1 MHFLVIEGVPNIV
14 MVNIATLHI
23 SLLLARTS
31 IFVSQKLVRSQF
43 LVLVWIL
50 TAFMDRYLG
59 LIVVKQ
65 KQQFFLFFSLSFFPL
80 SDGDTLHSH
89 RSSIINSELDIATI
103 YCLDPFF
110 M

>member
-50 TAFMDRYLG
+50 TAFITACL
-59 LIVVKQ
+59 LIANRLDVELPASTSAERRCVVVV
-65 KQQFFLFFSLSFFPL
+65 
-80 SDGDTLHSH
+80 
-89 RSSIINSELDIATI
+89 
-103 YCLDPFF
+103 
-110 M
+110 

>member
-1 MHFLVIEGVPNIV
+1 MASRNVKNGFYMHFLVIEGVPNIV

-50 TAFMDRYLG
+50 TAFIRNNDRE
-59 LIVVKQ
+59 
-65 KQQFFLFFSLSFFPL
+65 P
-80 SDGDTLHSH
+80 
-89 RSSIINSELDIATI
+89 E
-103 YCLDPFF
+103 
-110 M
+110 